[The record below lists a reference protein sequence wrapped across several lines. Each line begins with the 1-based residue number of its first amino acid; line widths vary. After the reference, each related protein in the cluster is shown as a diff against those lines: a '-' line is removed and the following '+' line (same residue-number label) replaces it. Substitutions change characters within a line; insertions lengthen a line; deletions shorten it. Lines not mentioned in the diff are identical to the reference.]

1 VVTFVVGANLF
12 FTQEGTLMVSCIVRT
27 TTTALALMMLVFLLG
42 AIIALKFIDR
52 DRR

>member
-1 VVTFVVGANLF
+1 LNNPVVQNAYSVIDG
-12 FTQEGTLMVSCIVRT
+12 
-27 TTTALALMMLVFLLG
+27 ALMMLVFLLG